1 MGPLTAMDSP
11 SMTPTAS
18 VPGSSERA
26 VAAAKSAAPSMATAA
41 AGSAA
46 RRRKRIELWKAV
58 TSDTPGHRGRKSRL
72 YYTSAVPQTHE
83 RMMTTPKASAEAGK
97 ESGEEAVNVHY
108 DTRLPDLPWSRR
120 IQIPIIAAA
129 VYSVIRTLGPTLRY
143 EVLGWQHAERVHAA
157 KKQCIWAFWHRII
170 IPIVWWYRNHGVV
183 VMNTTA
189 FDGQWTRKVIEWLG
203 FGTAQGSSS
212 RGGLRGLA
220 VMARR
225 LEEGLDC
232 AFTIDG
238 PRGPRYVAKPGPV
251 MLARKTGCPI
261 MVFHIGVDRGMTF
274 ERTWDHFLLPAP
286 FARTMILFAPPI
298 YVSKDADAEVM
309 EAKHGEMQREL
320 ERVRDIAEGWFALS
334 EDERGKLRAQFN
346 S

>member
-1 MGPLTAMDSP
+1 MP
-11 SMTPTAS
+11 TPDATLEDAKKL
-18 VPGSSERA
+18 
-26 VAAAKSAAPSMATAA
+26 AA
-41 AGSAA
+41 
-46 RRRKRIELWKAV
+46 
-58 TSDTPGHRGRKSRL
+58 
-72 YYTSAVPQTHE
+72 
-83 RMMTTPKASAEAGK
+83 
-97 ESGEEAVNVHY
+97 ESVNVHY
-108 DTRLPDLPWSRR
+108 DTRLSELPWSRR

-143 EVLGWQHAERVHAA
+143 EVLGWHHAEKVYAS
-157 KKQCIWAFWHRII
+157 KKQCIWAFWHRVI

-225 LEEGLDC
+225 LEAGVDC

-261 MVFHIGVDRGMTF
+261 LVFHIGVDRGITF
-274 ERTWDHFLLPAP
+274 EKTWDHFLLPKP
-286 FARTMILFAPPI
+286 FARTVILFAPPI
-298 YVSKDADAEVM
+298 YVPADANAEAM
-309 EAKHGEMQREL
+309 EAKHAEMQREL
-320 ERVRDIAEGWFALS
+320 ERVRDVAEGWFSLS
-334 EDERGKLRAQFN
+334 VEEREKFRGEFN
-346 S
+346 R